1 MGGPWRER
9 LWRQKPMP
17 LDRFARIELDST
29 AKADHTLVSIPGH
42 ERGSGFHPI
51 PGIGSAIRYR
61 FGNGFD
67 PVGKFSL
74 YESEPGRIHKSSES
88 GEVMMKKRAASK
100 RKESVQKNVDWKALE
115 IVHPDA
121 AGIDVGG
128 SEHWVAISPDRDPEP
143 VRRFGCFTADLREMA
158 RWLVEKG
165 VRSVAMQSTGV
176 YWMPVLE
183 VLEQHGLEV
192 YLVNARHTKN
202 VPGRKSDVQEC
213 QWLLKLH
220 AFGLLNNS
228 FQPTDEIRVAR
239 TLWRQRGNLVADA
252 SSTIQRMQ
260 KVLIEMNVQLSNV
273 LSDISGV
280 SGMCMIGAILEGERD
295 PEVLMALVQPG
306 VKATPQ
312 DILKSLEGN
321 WRKELLFVLRQQV
334 ELYRMYQEKIQDCD
348 QQLREHLE
356 SFGSVVDLQ
365 AQPIGPKPK
374 GKKGSKNAP
383 QFDLR
388 TELYRITGIDWAQ
401 VNGIDVL
408 TAQTVIAECGAD
420 LSAFPSEK
428 RYTSWLGLVPT
439 NEQSGGKILRRRT
452 RKVVNRAAAAFRN
465 AATTLLRSESYL
477 GAQYRRL
484 RTRLGAPKAITAMA
498 RKLACLFYRL
508 IKHGQQYV
516 DKGNEY
522 YETKYREQ
530 QIRALA
536 KRAQKLG
543 LELVIPKTA

>member
-143 VRRFGCFTADLREMA
+143 VRWFGCFTADLREMA
-158 RWLVEKG
+158 GWLVEKG

-220 AFGLLNNS
+220 ASGLLNNS

-239 TLWRQRGNLVADA
+239 TLWRQRG
-252 SSTIQRMQ
+252 I
-260 KVLIEMNVQLSNV
+260 
-273 LSDISGV
+273 
-280 SGMCMIGAILEGERD
+280 
-295 PEVLMALVQPG
+295 
-306 VKATPQ
+306 
-312 DILKSLEGN
+312 
-321 WRKELLFVLRQQV
+321 
-334 ELYRMYQEKIQDCD
+334 
-348 QQLREHLE
+348 
-356 SFGSVVDLQ
+356 
-365 AQPIGPKPK
+365 
-374 GKKGSKNAP
+374 
-383 QFDLR
+383 
-388 TELYRITGIDWAQ
+388 
-401 VNGIDVL
+401 
-408 TAQTVIAECGAD
+408 
-420 LSAFPSEK
+420 
-428 RYTSWLGLVPT
+428 
-439 NEQSGGKILRRRT
+439 
-452 RKVVNRAAAAFRN
+452 
-465 AATTLLRSESYL
+465 
-477 GAQYRRL
+477 
-484 RTRLGAPKAITAMA
+484 
-498 RKLACLFYRL
+498 
-508 IKHGQQYV
+508 
-516 DKGNEY
+516 
-522 YETKYREQ
+522 
-530 QIRALA
+530 
-536 KRAQKLG
+536 
-543 LELVIPKTA
+543 